1 MITGWLAKIASPLIV
16 AAALVA
22 AAALCGW
29 LTLRVLDSMIDD
41 ARANAITERDAHW
54 TAEIQKSEAATQ
66 KRIAETLREAM
77 AAQDAARDQVA
88 AAEARAIQLETEN
101 AALPNGGAC
110 GLGRDRVR
118 LLNKR

>member
-1 MITGWLAKIASPLIV
+1 MILALLARIATPLIV

-22 AAALCGW
+22 AAGFSCW
-29 LTLRVLDSMIDD
+29 LTLRVIDGMIDD
-41 ARANAITERDAHW
+41 ARAGAIAERDAHW

-66 KRIAETLREAM
+66 KRIADTLRETM
-77 AAQDAARDQVA
+77 AAEAAARDQIA
-88 AAEARAIQLETEN
+88 AVEARAIQLEKEN
-101 AALPNGGAC
+101 AALPDAGAC